1 MNEKCILDSELVAM
15 NNGVPDFYEL
25 QRRTLLSDPLKMQLS
40 AKKYPVSFIAYDIIY
55 YKDNLVTDLPLLER
69 KKLLEKTVKEMDR
82 FAISRYIENKGK
94 ALYQVAE
101 SQKLEGIVAKDK
113 KSIKINSKPYKCTF

>member
-1 MNEKCILDSELVAM
+1 MYCI
-15 NNGVPDFYEL
+15 F
-25 QRRTLLSDPLKMQLS
+25 R
-40 AKKYPVSFIAYDIIY
+40 Y

-69 KKLLEKTVKEMDR
+69 KKLLQKTVKEMDR

>member
-1 MNEKCILDSELVAM
+1 M
-15 NNGVPDFYEL
+15 
-25 QRRTLLSDPLKMQLS
+25 
-40 AKKYPVSFIAYDIIY
+40 
-55 YKDNLVTDLPLLER
+55 LER
-69 KKLLEKTVKEMDR
+69 KKLLQKTVKEMDR